1 MLKLE
6 NISKSYKI
14 WKTDSVQILKNINLE
29 IGENEFI
36 AIIGPSWSWKST
48 LMNII
53 WLLDREFEWDAILNW
68 VNIKKQKDSKLAEL
82 RWKSIWFVFQN
93 YSLIPRISA
102 LDQIL
107 IPLDYAKVPRNE
119 WVQRAKTYLDKV
131 GLLDKIK
138 SKPNEMSWGQN
149 QRVSIAR
156 ALASH
161 PSIILADEPTWAL
174 DSKTWA
180 EILDLFEKIHSEWK
194 TVIII
199 THDSWVAARAKRII
213 EIKDWEI
220 VGDRRRE

>member
-6 NISKSYKI
+6 NVSKSYKI
-14 WKTDSVQILKNINLE
+14 WKTDTVQVLKNINLE

-36 AIIGPSWSWKST
+36 AIIWPSWSWKST

-68 VNIKKQKDSKLAEL
+68 VNIKKQKVSKLAEL

-119 WVQRAKTYLDKV
+119 WIKRAKTYLDKV

-138 SKPNEMSWGQN
+138 SKPNEMSWWQN

-174 DSKTWA
+174 D
-180 EILDLFEKIHSEWK
+180 
-194 TVIII
+194 
-199 THDSWVAARAKRII
+199 
-213 EIKDWEI
+213 
-220 VGDRRRE
+220 